1 MGLLPSAKCGRRARS
16 RSAAVREL
24 GGAPPRTPCTI
35 SATTPTQPSVQ
46 VTRTY
51 ASSIRS
57 NLKKSSLLQRNEFKL
72 LSTFINIY
80 LWLRANIV
88 HKASCYI

>member
-1 MGLLPSAKCGRRARS
+1 MGFLPSAKCGSRASS

-57 NLKKSSLLQRNEFKL
+57 NLKKILRVAANEFNL
-72 LSTFINIY
+72 LSTFFNG
-80 LWLRANIV
+80 
-88 HKASCYI
+88 